1 MGEFTHHIRTR
12 DREDFCFFGGRDR
25 QEEGEA
31 SARKCFTF
39 PPLWIDL
46 TPRDDGKDASAANG
60 GFVPHSSRSGSLRF
74 ILGEQQS
81 GMVPRAVQNADNDD
95 FGIIGAVEYLVIAMD
110 PAPDALLGIARHQRM
125 GLWHFAEAS
134 AFGRQFRHEGLCT
147 GRVVAGDVIPDGE

>member
-1 MGEFTHHIRTR
+1 MNPVSHLRNKAHHIRTR

-60 GFVPHSSRSGSLRF
+60 GFVPHSRRSAIFTR
-74 ILGEQQS
+74 
-81 GMVPRAVQNADNDD
+81 RAVTARA
-95 FGIIGAVEYLVIAMD
+95 AV
-110 PAPDALLGIARHQRM
+110 
-125 GLWHFAEAS
+125 
-134 AFGRQFRHEGLCT
+134 
-147 GRVVAGDVIPDGE
+147 